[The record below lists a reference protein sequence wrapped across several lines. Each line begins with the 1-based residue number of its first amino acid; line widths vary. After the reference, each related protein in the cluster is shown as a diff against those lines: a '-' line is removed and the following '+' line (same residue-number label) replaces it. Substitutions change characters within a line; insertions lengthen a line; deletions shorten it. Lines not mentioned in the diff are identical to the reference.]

1 MVMHSDDLI
10 IRPAEPADR
19 TDIWSVIEPTIRAG
33 TTYALDPLM
42 TKDDALSYWHG
53 PDKRTF
59 VAVRQGQIVGSYYV
73 RANQDGG
80 GSHVANCGYM
90 TLASAQGGGVARNM
104 CLHSLDYAR
113 SSGFR
118 AMQFNC
124 VVSSNIRA
132 VKLWTTLGF
141 AIVGRLPE
149 AFRLPTGEYVD
160 ALVMFRKLDAQ

>member
-1 MVMHSDDLI
+1 MQHASDLI

-19 TDIWSVIEPTIRAG
+19 TGIWSVIEPTIRAG
-33 TTYALDPLM
+33 ATYALDPLM

-53 PDKRTF
+53 ADKRTF
-59 VAVRQGQIVGSYYV
+59 VAVRQEQIVGSYYV
-73 RANQDGG
+73 RANQGGG

-90 TLASAQGGGVARNM
+90 TLARAQGGGVARNM

-113 SSGFR
+113 NAGFR

-124 VVSSNIRA
+124 VVSNNTRA

-149 AFRLPTGEYVD
+149 AFRLPTQEYVD